1 MAVAVFGVTSRK
13 KSETDLTLWTHAQA
27 IPTVDIVIPEHGV
40 GRQQLTLPGNVAAWY
55 QAPLYARVNGYVKM
69 WYKDIGAKVK
79 AGDLLAEIDT
89 PDLDQQYEEAKGD
102 LAKAQAN
109 EALAELTSKRWEAM
123 RSTAAVSQQD
133 ADVKVGEYEVKQGRQ
148 SRPLKPMRQNWR
160 RLKRTKGS
168 SRHSTAW

>member
-1 MAVAVFGVTSRK
+1 M
-13 KSETDLTLWTHAQA
+13 
-27 IPTVDIVIPEHGV
+27 
-40 GRQQLTLPGNVAAWY
+40 LPGNVEAWY

-102 LAKAQAN
+102 LTKAQAN

-123 RSTAAVSQQD
+123 RSTARRFAT
-133 ADVKVGEYEVKQGRQ
+133 GR
-148 SRPLKPMRQNWR
+148 R
-160 RLKRTKGS
+160 
-168 SRHSTAW
+168 